1 MYLISLT
8 LTKLNILQYR
18 YRVLYTFI
26 IVFILVFV
34 IDFLFN
40 QQIES
45 IARFL
50 SIFEYTN
57 ILDYKSTVDFA
68 PEVWAAIIALVLGTL
83 IIVIAIAA
91 ENTPRLVDI
100 FVKDWISLLF
110 IWFII
115 IASVHCIYIFNN
127 NDNNFHKYSALLNT
141 NLFLPISSLLSLPY
155 ILYIL
160 LLSKNDSVIKVIS
173 KNTCKSICEI
183 NSPFFKYS
191 MKNPIIIEYYH
202 KKIITNI
209 DQLDDLLNLTESE
222 EIKNL
227 LLIEISKIIQVYI
240 SEKNDF
246 NESFFIPSD
255 SVKLNTTFRSYD
267 FKDYDYKTPFIEYKV
282 LKNLTRSYYKLI
294 FNDCH
299 NLATVIPA
307 EFVNISKV
315 LIKNKDKQL
324 IDFLNTFNNTLFRY
338 AIKHA
343 YKNNEP
349 RNLYNLSFHYSNM
362 IKLYI
367 NAEMVDVVKYYF
379 DKVKFYANDL
389 YKNSIKNPS
398 LYFIVDA
405 LSYELKNSLILIHKN
420 NWNNDNQLY
429 LLNLFFRLDNPPGY
443 SKDEVDK
450 GILGA
455 NNGTRRIQIGL
466 ALYYLS
472 KNNIEYAKKVIVN
485 FLDDLKFFDE
495 KIFRQNLET
504 QCFLLSI
511 FKETFWEDT
520 DRGNLN
526 IYFSKNKSQ
535 IDKFKKLTQDL
546 LEEKLHPSTSQTK

>member
-1 MYLISLT
+1 
-8 LTKLNILQYR
+8 
-18 YRVLYTFI
+18 
-26 IVFILVFV
+26 
-34 IDFLFN
+34 
-40 QQIES
+40 
-45 IARFL
+45 
-50 SIFEYTN
+50 
-57 ILDYKSTVDFA
+57 
-68 PEVWAAIIALVLGTL
+68 
-83 IIVIAIAA
+83 
-91 ENTPRLVDI
+91 
-100 FVKDWISLLF
+100 
-110 IWFII
+110 
-115 IASVHCIYIFNN
+115 
-127 NDNNFHKYSALLNT
+127 
-141 NLFLPISSLLSLPY
+141 
-155 ILYIL
+155 
-160 LLSKNDSVIKVIS
+160 
-173 KNTCKSICEI
+173 
-183 NSPFFKYS
+183 
-191 MKNPIIIEYYH
+191 
-202 KKIITNI
+202 
-209 DQLDDLLNLTESE
+209 
-222 EIKNL
+222 
-227 LLIEISKIIQVYI
+227 
-240 SEKNDF
+240 
-246 NESFFIPSD
+246 
-255 SVKLNTTFRSYD
+255 
-267 FKDYDYKTPFIEYKV
+267 
-282 LKNLTRSYYKLI
+282 
-294 FNDCH
+294 
-299 NLATVIPA
+299 
-307 EFVNISKV
+307 
-315 LIKNKDKQL
+315 
-324 IDFLNTFNNTLFRY
+324 
-338 AIKHA
+338 
-343 YKNNEP
+343 
-349 RNLYNLSFHYSNM
+349 
-362 IKLYI
+362 
-367 NAEMVDVVKYYF
+367 MVDVVKYYF